1 MFTSNFVHVN
11 TTVPLISALVKEK
24 YARKKERRRKNSTK
38 AYCLLI
44 RKEMTNGASLHGRDI
59 VIKLSRNVF
68 VTSQL
73 IKTCMFLCNIAR
85 TH

>member
-1 MFTSNFVHVN
+1 MFAAKAKYNKVYIQMFTSNFVHVN

-44 RKEMTNGASLHGRDI
+44 RKEMTNGAYQVCMEEISL
-59 VIKLSRNVF
+59 
-68 VTSQL
+68 
-73 IKTCMFLCNIAR
+73 
-85 TH
+85 